1 MGRIMRIA
9 VCEDESVVR
18 EDIVKLIQ
26 KYQPDADVS
35 AFASGEELLE
45 AGMQYDIVFLDILF
59 DDRMSGIQTARSIRE
74 KQENDENRKSIIV
87 FITGYRE
94 YMEEAFD
101 VNAFHYLLKPVS
113 EDRFAQVL
121 DRAWKEQ
128 SAADLRDR
136 QYILFK
142 SANMQQKIFLKDI
155 DYIES
160 ANKKVLVHTSGGVTE
175 GYGKM
180 ERLEAELD
188 GYFYRCHRC
197 CLVNM
202 EKISAYSTDIIQLL
216 SGEKLVLARKKYPD
230 FLKHYMDYAR
240 SGGIVNV

>member
-26 KYQPDADVS
+26 KYQPDADVT

-59 DDRMSGIQTARSIRE
+59 DDRMSGMQTARSIRE
-74 KQENDENRKSIIV
+74 KQENDKKRKSIIV

-128 SAADLRDR
+128 SA
-136 QYILFK
+136 
-142 SANMQQKIFLKDI
+142 
-155 DYIES
+155 YIES

-202 EKISAYSTDIIQLL
+202 EKISAYSADIIQLL

>member
-26 KYQPDADVS
+26 KYQPDADVT

-128 SAADLRDR
+128 SA
-136 QYILFK
+136 
-142 SANMQQKIFLKDI
+142 
-155 DYIES
+155 YIES

-202 EKISAYSTDIIQLL
+202 EKIAEMRSDQIDLL
-216 SGEKLVLARKKYPD
+216 SGATIPISQKRSRPTREAFMD
-230 FLKHYMDYAR
+230 FLKER
-240 SGGIVNV
+240 L

>member
-1 MGRIMRIA
+1 
-9 VCEDESVVR
+9 
-18 EDIVKLIQ
+18 
-26 KYQPDADVS
+26 
-35 AFASGEELLE
+35 
-45 AGMQYDIVFLDILF
+45 
-59 DDRMSGIQTARSIRE
+59 
-74 KQENDENRKSIIV
+74 
-87 FITGYRE
+87 
-94 YMEEAFD
+94 MEEAFD

-128 SAADLRDR
+128 SA
-136 QYILFK
+136 
-142 SANMQQKIFLKDI
+142 
-155 DYIES
+155 YIES

-202 EKISAYSTDIIQLL
+202 EKISAYSTDIIRT
-216 SGEKLVLARKKYPD
+216 GR
-230 FLKHYMDYAR
+230 
-240 SGGIVNV
+240 

>member
-1 MGRIMRIA
+1 MRVA
-9 VCEDESVVR
+9 VCEDEGVAR

-26 KYQPDADVS
+26 KYQPDADVA

-45 AGMQYDIVFLDILF
+45 AGMEFDILFLDIQF
-59 DDRMSGIQTARSIRE
+59 DDGLSGMQTARSIRL
-74 KQENDENRKSIIV
+74 KQENAGRRKSIIV

-101 VNAFHYLLKPVS
+101 VNAFHYLLKPVR
-113 EDRFAQVL
+113 EDKFAQVL
-121 DRAWKEQ
+121 ERAWREQ
-128 SAADLRDR
+128 TAASLGDQ
-136 QYILFK
+136 QYIFLK
-142 SANMQQKIFLKDI
+142 SAGVRHKIFLKDI

-160 ANKKVLVHTSGGVTE
+160 ANKKVLIHTADGETE

-180 ERLEAELD
+180 EKYESELA
-188 GYFYRCHRC
+188 GKFYRCHRC

-202 EKISAYSTDIIQLL
+202 EKISAYSVDTIQLIN
-216 SGEKLVLARKKYPD
+216 GAKLVLARRKYPD
-230 FLKHYMDYAR
+230 FLKHYMRYAR